1 MDGQISF
8 LEKFKKYSPKEE
20 YRKILEKVSDYRI
33 RTDKERKMIETFASF
48 PEIVEKRIL
57 YDIESEI
64 CEAYQI
70 NSMRIL
76 PSYPSE
82 LFSERYIP
90 QLVTELQRIG
100 AVSKGFFESYSAKLD
115 GKRIVIEIGFSNGG
129 IELLYK
135 AETPQLLS
143 GIIKSEFGLDYEV
156 EIKQEEGYSFDYADM
171 KGTGKSAA

>member
-76 PSYPSE
+76 PSYPPE
-82 LFSERYIP
+82 LFPSGIYHSLLPSFSVSERYQRAFLRVIP
-90 QLVTELQRIG
+90 QSLTESESSLKSVFQT
-100 AVSKGFFESYSAKLD
+100 AESSFFIKP
-115 GKRIVIEIGFSNGG
+115 KR
-129 IELLYK
+129 
-135 AETPQLLS
+135 LS
-143 GIIKSEFGLDYEV
+143 FFRV
-156 EIKQEEGYSFDYADM
+156 
-171 KGTGKSAA
+171 